1 VKLALLVTAVVAGAV
16 GFALREPLAG
26 TNAMWLGLGVPY
38 LLLSALALYRMY
50 DDGTLLDVMRPKSG
64 DLSIGVLLAAV
75 LFGGAWSVRQLAF
88 GGGSPKV
95 VWMFRIALQ
104 VGSLSPSP
112 GLMAIIA
119 GVAVLE
125 ELVWR
130 GLVLGAVT
138 ESLGTRRAWPVTA
151 GLYALAHVPTVFTLA
166 DPMAGPNPLLV
177 IAALGAGL
185 VWSFAA
191 SIMGRLPAVL
201 VSHAVF
207 SYFAATVLLP
217 RIG

>member
-1 VKLALLVTAVVAGAV
+1 MKLALLVTALVAAAI
-16 GFALREPLAG
+16 GFALREQVAG
-26 TNAMWLGLGVPY
+26 TPAMWLGLGVPY
-38 LLLSALALYRMY
+38 LLLSAFALYRMF
-50 DDGTLLDVMRPKSG
+50 DDGTLLDVLRPRSG
-64 DLSIGVLLAAV
+64 DLSIGFLLAAV
-75 LFGGAWSVRQLAF
+75 LFGGAWGVRQVAF
-88 GGGSPKV
+88 GSGSPKV
-95 VWMFRIALQ
+95 VWLFRIALQ
-104 VGSLSPSP
+104 VGGLQPSP
-112 GLMAIIA
+112 GLMAFIA
-119 GVAVLE
+119 GIAILE

-151 GLYALAHVPTVFTLA
+151 VLYALAHVPTVFTLA

-177 IAALGAGL
+177 FAALGAGL

-191 SIMGRLPAVL
+191 SITGRLPPVL